1 MVVYFKSL
9 YGTAV
14 FKRWVVKDFTK
25 EIKSSEGGRRKL
37 NIVVV
42 QITWT
47 SLSLPTP
54 KPPHFLILFL

>member
-25 EIKSSEGGRRKL
+25 EIKNSEGGRRKL

-42 QITWT
+42 
-47 SLSLPTP
+47 
-54 KPPHFLILFL
+54 